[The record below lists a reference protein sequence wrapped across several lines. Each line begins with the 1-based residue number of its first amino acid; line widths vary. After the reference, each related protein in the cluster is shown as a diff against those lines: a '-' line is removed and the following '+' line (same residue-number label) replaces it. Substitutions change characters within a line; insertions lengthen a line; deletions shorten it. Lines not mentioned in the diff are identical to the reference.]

1 MLKRLGATRT
11 RTNNASHRVRGDRGS
26 VLMLMPVAVLIMFVL
41 GAITVD
47 LTAVRAGQQDLLAA
61 ATDAANDAATAGLDE
76 AALRSGRGYQLDPS
90 RVWLIAVE
98 ALATKG
104 ILDNLE
110 SGPDVTINPDG
121 SVSVALV
128 KRVPHLFAR
137 AIPGAPDDQLV
148 KASVTA
154 TVQQR

>member
-1 MLKRLGATRT
+1 MLTLSQPRA
-11 RTNNASHRVRGDRGS
+11 RGECGT

-41 GAITVD
+41 AAITVD

-76 AALRSGRGYQLDPS
+76 AALRSGRGFVLDPS
-90 RVWLIAVE
+90 RVWLVAVD
-98 ALATKG
+98 ALATRG
-104 ILDNLE
+104 ILDNLS
-110 SGPDVTINPDG
+110 SGPDVTINQDG
-121 SVSVALV
+121 SVTVSLS

-137 AIPGAPDDQLV
+137 ALPGAPDDKLV
-148 KASVTA
+148 LATATA

>member
-1 MLKRLGATRT
+1 MR
-11 RTNNASHRVRGDRGS
+11 HRFRGENGT

-61 ATDAANDAATAGLDE
+61 ATDAAYDAATAGLDE
-76 AALRSGRGYQLDPS
+76 AALRSGRGYQLDPT
-90 RVWLIAVE
+90 RAWLVAVD

-104 ILDNLE
+104 LLDNL
-110 SGPDVTINPDG
+110 STGPDVTINFDG
-121 SVSVALV
+121 SVTVALT
-128 KRVPHLFAR
+128 RRIPHLFAR
-137 AIPGAPDDQLV
+137 ALPGAPDDELER
-148 KASVTA
+148 ATATA

>member
-1 MLKRLGATRT
+1 MLTSTR
-11 RTNNASHRVRGDRGS
+11 HRFRGENGT

-47 LTAVRAGQQDLLAA
+47 LTAVRSGQQDLLAA

-76 AALRSGRGYQLDPS
+76 SALRSGRGYQLDPT
-90 RVWLIAVE
+90 RAWLVAVD

-104 ILDNLE
+104 LLDNLA
-110 SGPDVTINPDG
+110 SGPDVVINSDG
-121 SVSVALV
+121 SVTVALAR
-128 KRVPHLFAR
+128 RVPHLFAR
-137 AIPGAPDDQLV
+137 ALPGAPDDELV
-148 KASVTA
+148 RATATA

>member
-1 MLKRLGATRT
+1 MLTSRF
-11 RTNNASHRVRGDRGS
+11 RGSAGS

-47 LTAVRAGQQDLLAA
+47 LTAVRAGRQDLLAA

-76 AALRSGRGYQLDPS
+76 AALRAGLGFQLDPN
-90 RVWLIAVE
+90 RAWLVAIDV
-98 ALATKG
+98 LATKG

-110 SGPDVTINPDG
+110 SSPEVTVNGDG
-121 SVSVALV
+121 SVTVSLA
-128 KRVPHLFAR
+128 KRIPHLFAR
-137 AIPGAPDDQLV
+137 AIPGAPDDQRVL
-148 KASVTA
+148 ATATA

>member
-1 MLKRLGATRT
+1 MLIRPR
-11 RTNNASHRVRGDRGS
+11 RRFRGESGT

-76 AALRSGRGYQLDPS
+76 AALRSGRGYQLDPT
-90 RVWLIAVE
+90 RVWLVAVD

-104 ILDNLE
+104 ILDNL
-110 SGPDVTINPDG
+110 STGPDVTINPDG
-121 SVSVALV
+121 SVTVSLA
-128 KRVPHLFAR
+128 RRIPHLFAR
-137 AIPGAPDDQLV
+137 ALPGAPDDQFV
-148 KASVTA
+148 RATATA

>member
-1 MLKRLGATRT
+1 MLNPLRPRL
-11 RTNNASHRVRGDRGS
+11 RGENGT

-41 GAITVD
+41 AAITVD

-76 AALRSGRGYQLDPS
+76 AALRSGRGFELDPS
-90 RVWLIAVE
+90 RVWLVAVE
-98 ALATKG
+98 ALATRG
-104 ILDNLE
+104 VLDNLS
-110 SGPDVTINPDG
+110 SGPDVSINQDG
-121 SVSVALV
+121 SVTVSLS

-137 AIPGAPDDQLV
+137 ALPGAPDDKLV
-148 KASVTA
+148 LATATA

>member
-1 MLKRLGATRT
+1 MLNPSRPRL
-11 RTNNASHRVRGDRGS
+11 RGENGT

-41 GAITVD
+41 AAITVD

-76 AALRSGRGYQLDPS
+76 AALRSGRGFELDPS
-90 RVWLIAVE
+90 RVWLVAVE
-98 ALATKG
+98 ALATRG
-104 ILDNLE
+104 VLDNLS
-110 SGPDVTINPDG
+110 SGPDVSINQDG
-121 SVSVALV
+121 SVTVSLS

-137 AIPGAPDDQLV
+137 ALPGAPDNKLV
-148 KASVTA
+148 LATATA

>member
-1 MLKRLGATRT
+1 MLKRPGATRAQT
-11 RTNNASHRVRGDRGS
+11 TNTLHRMRSDRGS

-121 SVSVALV
+121 SVTVSLA

-154 TVQQR
+154 AVQQR

>member
-1 MLKRLGATRT
+1 MLKRLGATRAP
-11 RTNNASHRVRGDRGS
+11 TNNASHRVRSDRGS

-121 SVSVALV
+121 SVSVALA